1 MAERMD
7 PEEWAEVMNEAF
19 GLIIAPVNRYG
30 GTVARLLGDAL
41 LAYFGAP
48 VAEIRPSVKNV
59 MEMKREFG

>member
-1 MAERMD
+1 
-7 PEEWAEVMNEAF
+7 MNEAF